1 MKTERES
8 KLQKRCID
16 IIRSR
21 GGYVYKNAQSMY
33 TETGRPDLTC
43 CIPVDIN
50 KFKEIFPE
58 KTKVGVFVG
67 IELKRQDHLNEVS
80 DAQKIVGNK
89 IINSGGLWFALDD
102 SDVLEALLERLMS

>member
-16 IIRSR
+16 LIRAN
-21 GGYVYKNAQSMY
+21 GGYVYKNAQSIY

-43 CIPVDIN
+43 CIPVSIDRL
-50 KFKEIFPE
+50 KEIFPDKE
-58 KTKVGVFVG
+58 KIGIFVGV
-67 IELKRQDHLNEVS
+67 ELKRQDHLNEVS

-89 IINSGGLWFALDD
+89 IISTGGLWFAIDN
-102 SDVLEALLERLMS
+102 SDVLEALLERLVK